1 MWYYDSQI
9 IKTPKAMV
17 ISGITHP
24 KGIFRDSAMLA
35 SLGIKPYRETRQ
47 DSRYYLDGSY
57 SVDATGDEVVGTY
70 AGTARAVATLNA
82 KMLFKTNSCV
92 ANLHANIDW
101 YWTRA
106 AKGGTA
112 VPDAIATYAT
122 ALYSEHE
129 TIKTAIAACNTLA
142 KIIAYENKA
151 HTETRKDEVL
161 DGDGNFASWHA
172 SNTNTVARHIDMC
185 THFTAHPNTPTDA
198 GFVSLSA
205 D

>member
-9 IKTPKAMV
+9 IRTPKAMV
-17 ISGITHP
+17 IAGITHP
-24 KGIFRDSAMLA
+24 KGIFRDSAMLT
-35 SLGIKPYRETRQ
+35 SLGIKPYRETRK
-47 DSRYYLDGSY
+47 DSRYYSDGSY

-70 AGTARAVATLNA
+70 AGTAKDVAALNA
-82 KMLFKTNSCV
+82 SMLSKTNSYV
-92 ANLHANIDW
+92 ANRHAEIDW

-129 TIKTAIAACNTLA
+129 TIKTAIAACDTLA
-142 KIIAYENKA
+142 KIIVYENKA
-151 HTETRKDEVL
+151 HTETRKLEVY
-161 DGDGNFASWHA
+161 DADNNMTYHA
-172 SNTNTVARHIDMC
+172 STTRTINRTIDMC
-185 THFTAHPNTPTDA
+185 THFTANPNTPTDA
-198 GFVSLSA
+198 GFVSLTA

>member
-1 MWYYDSQI
+1 MWYYDSKI
-9 IKTPKAMV
+9 ISGPTTMV
-17 ISGITHP
+17 ISDITYP
-24 KGIFRDSAMLA
+24 KAIFRNSSQLS
-35 SLGIKPYRETRQ
+35 SLGIKPYREVRP
-47 DSRYYLDGSY
+47 DSRYYWDGAY

-70 AGTARAVATLNA
+70 AGTARGVDVLNA
-82 KMLFKTNSCV
+82 NMLSKTNSYV
-92 ANLHANIDW
+92 AGLHAAIDW

-142 KIIAYENKA
+142 KIIVYENKA
-151 HTETRKDEVL
+151 HTETRKLEVY
-161 DGDGNFASWHA
+161 DADNNMTYHA
-172 SNTNTVARHIDMC
+172 STTRTINRTIDMC
-185 THFTAHPNTPTDA
+185 THFTANPNTPTDA
-198 GFVSLSA
+198 GFVSLTA

>member
-9 IKTPKAMV
+9 IKTPKVMV

-24 KGIFRDSAMLA
+24 KGIFRNSAMLT
-35 SLGIKPYRETRQ
+35 SLGIKPYSETRQ
-47 DSRYYLDGSY
+47 DSRYYWDGAY

-70 AGTARAVATLNA
+70 AGTARDVATLNA
-82 KMLFKTNSCV
+82 NMLSKTNSHV
-92 ANLHANIDW
+92 ASLHAEIDW

-151 HTETRKDEVL
+151 HTETRKDQNA
-161 DGDGNFASWHA
+161 DGSYHA
-172 SNTNTVARHIDMC
+172 SNTHTVARTIDMC
-185 THFTAHPNTPTDA
+185 THFSVNPDQTDA

>member
-17 ISGITHP
+17 IAQITHP
-24 KGIFRDSAMLA
+24 PGIFRDSAMLA
-35 SLGIKPYRETRQ
+35 SLGIKPYRETRK
-47 DSRYYLDGSY
+47 DSRYYSPGSY

-70 AGTARAVATLNA
+70 AGTAKGVAALNA
-82 KMLFKTNSCV
+82 SMLSKTNSYV
-92 ANLHANIDW
+92 AGLHEAIDW

-151 HTETRKDEVL
+151 HTETRKVQL
-161 DGDGNFASWHA
+161 DDGSYHA
-172 SNTNTVARHIDMC
+172 SNTHTVARTIDMC
-185 THFTAHPNTPTDA
+185 THFTVHPNKIDA
-198 GFVSLSA
+198 GLVSLTA